1 MSVPSINIHLAVSD
15 ERGFSARVEHD
26 EIPAPLPS
34 PHLTELPED
43 AALPRP
49 ILDPT
54 SPSPGST
61 APIQLGAS
69 SGDTTI
75 LPTPSVEVPGLPAQ
89 ELGEQDS
96 NLPKPY

>member
-1 MSVPSINIHLAVSD
+1 MSVPSINIRIEVSD
-15 ERGFSARVEHD
+15 ERGVSARVEHD
-26 EIPAPLPS
+26 ELPAPLPS
-34 PHLTELPED
+34 PHLTEPSED

-49 ILDPT
+49 TLDPT

-75 LPTPSVEVPGLPAQ
+75 LPTPSVDVPGLPAQ